1 MKFKVDEISSVLRE
15 EISQY
20 QSTIDVA
27 EVGKVLE
34 VGDGI
39 ARLYGLS
46 NAMAGEMVE
55 FADGAIGQVLN
66 LEEGS
71 VGVAVLGNYLGIRE
85 GDEVKRT
92 GQLLSVPCGPKMV
105 GRVVDPLGRPAR
117 RQGRPSTRR
126 CAARWST
133 RRPGIA
139 AAPAGDRAAPDRYQ
153 GDRQHDP
160 HRPRPAR
167 AHHRRPQN
175 RQDRG
180 RARYHHQPE
189 AIPA

>member
-1 MKFKVDEISSVLRE
+1 LIKKGDGGMKFKVDEISSVLRE

-105 GRVVDPLGRPAR
+105 GRVVDPLGRPLD
-117 RQGRPSTRR
+117 GKGSPSTRR
-126 CAARWST
+126 CAVRWNS
-133 RRPGIA
+133 RRPA
-139 AAPAGDRAAPDRYQ
+139 SPRASR
-153 GDRQHDP
+153 
-160 HRPRPAR
+160 
-167 AHHRRPQN
+167 
-175 RQDRG
+175 
-180 RARYHHQPE
+180 
-189 AIPA
+189 

>member
-1 MKFKVDEISSVLRE
+1 LIKKGDGGMKFKVDEISSVLRE

-105 GRVVDPLGRPAR
+105 GRVVDPLGRPLDGKGVHRHAAAPPAGIQGAR
-117 RQGRPSTRR
+117 HRP
-126 CAARWST
+126 
-133 RRPGIA
+133 
-139 AAPAGDRAAPDRYQ
+139 APAGDRAAPDRYQ

-160 HRPRPAR
+160 HRPWPAR
-167 AHHRRPQN
+167 ADHR
-175 RQDRG
+175 
-180 RARYHHQPE
+180 
-189 AIPA
+189 

>member
-1 MKFKVDEISSVLRE
+1 MPSSRGGLKGAALKGVALKGDGGMKFKVDEISSVLRE

-27 EVGKVLE
+27 EVGRVLE

-55 FADGAIGQVLN
+55 FSNGATGQVLN

-71 VGVAVLGNYLGIRE
+71 VGVAVLGDYLGIRE

-92 GQLLSVPCGPKMV
+92 GKLLSVPCGPKMV
-105 GRVVDPLGRPAR
+105 GRVGTSFPSSCMCAR
-117 RQGRPSTRR
+117 
-126 CAARWST
+126 
-133 RRPGIA
+133 
-139 AAPAGDRAAPDRYQ
+139 
-153 GDRQHDP
+153 
-160 HRPRPAR
+160 
-167 AHHRRPQN
+167 
-175 RQDRG
+175 
-180 RARYHHQPE
+180 
-189 AIPA
+189 